1 MTLPKG
7 SKDPYLPSLL
17 NILRSPKE
25 NIFDPQNPK
34 EQKNRFLT
42 FHKPWGCKKGL
53 GIGEPIYFSIIV
65 NKNQIKIIL
74 FYLFSTFLY
83 I

>member
-34 EQKNRFLT
+34 KQKNRFLT
-42 FHKPWGCKKGL
+42 FHKPWGCKKEL
-53 GIGEPIYFSIIV
+53 GIGNSIIV
-65 NKNQIKIIL
+65 KKNQIKIII
-74 FYLFSTFLY
+74 FYLFSAFLY